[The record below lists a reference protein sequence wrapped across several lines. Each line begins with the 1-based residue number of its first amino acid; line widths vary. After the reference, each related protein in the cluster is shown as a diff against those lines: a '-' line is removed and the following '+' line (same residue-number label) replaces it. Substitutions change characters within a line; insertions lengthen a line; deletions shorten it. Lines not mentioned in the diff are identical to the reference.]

1 MSIADDIVDL
11 DHLDTWLTDTGPA
24 LGLTIG
30 PKGLPACWAQH
41 PITRH
46 EVTGLFLSWTAL
58 AQALIPPPDS
68 DPFAAQ
74 VMPGPRDFLDLSNAS
89 AAAVTR
95 AISAASTCARAGHHV
110 ADRA

>member
-1 MSIADDIVDL
+1 MAIADDIVDTG
-11 DHLDTWLTDTGPA
+11 HLDAWLADTGPA

-46 EVTGLFLSWTAL
+46 EVTGLFLAWSAL
-58 AQALIPPPDS
+58 AQAFTPAES
-68 DPFAAQ
+68 EPFAAP
-74 VMPGPRDFLDLSNAS
+74 VVPGPRDFLDLSNAS

-95 AISAASTCARAGHHV
+95 AISASSTCARAGHHV
-110 ADRA
+110 ADRVS